1 MENSSENKPVNTEGK
16 TELQIHV
23 EEREAEWTNK
33 VKGYADRMRKLDTMR
48 DLQPDIIVARQ
59 VAVDYYNRV
68 LRMLAKLNSEYKPLY
83 AQKYNKYKFE
93 VNKMYTSDPSI
104 NAQVESELIAR
115 VTEINIISNHAQFM
129 RETIKTLDNIYYS
142 FTNRVE
148 LEKLLRGF

>member
-129 RETIKTLDNIYYS
+129 RETI
-142 FTNRVE
+142 
-148 LEKLLRGF
+148 

>member
-23 EEREAEWTNK
+23 EEREAEWTNT

-148 LEKLLRGF
+148 LENLLRGF